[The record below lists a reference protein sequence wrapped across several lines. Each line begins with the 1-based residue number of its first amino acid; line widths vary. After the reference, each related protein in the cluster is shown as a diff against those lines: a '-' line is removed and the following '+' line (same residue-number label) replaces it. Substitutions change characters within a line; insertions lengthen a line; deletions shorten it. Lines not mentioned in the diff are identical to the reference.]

1 MVFAIACDVTN
12 PLYGEIEASYVFAPQ
27 KGASAEDIKKM
38 DFWMMSFADMGRL
51 WTDWLY
57 LRDSESPDYFI
68 VVNRFHPTQTKR
80 VKRI

>member
-1 MVFAIACDVTN
+1 MGKETARRLTRDEKYAV
-12 PLYGEIEASYVFAPQ
+12 Q
-27 KGASAEDIKKM
+27 R
-38 DFWMMSFADMGRL
+38 MGRL

-80 VKRI
+80 VRRI